1 MTMENGMKAKR
12 TLIIPG
18 GSSRAAA
25 GHDADFTALEE
36 EGAKRGHA
44 VLTFPHPGQQKR
56 GGEKW
61 QDGEF
66 SSETSLDYAKSVRYA
81 RNICRHYEPNR
92 IIGRSYG
99 CTVAV
104 GLLGCGDDWVRH
116 CEGAV
121 LWGAWLPSMAERLLG
136 TPEKMQKDFCER
148 LKQAGTHATS
158 DFFLRLP
165 AIDNLVTQAQANL
178 RLGRGTEDKYNYREE
193 LDFLGSTHRRTQPLY
208 QSDVE
213 TCIEGLGHTVPPIPL
228 GHPLYQKYLEYLDC
242 LFCPFRQK
250 DGITA

>member
-1 MTMENGMKAKR
+1 MEAKR
-12 TLIIPG
+12 VLIIPG

-25 GHDADFTALEE
+25 GQDADFTALEA
-36 EGAKRGHA
+36 EGAKWGYA
-44 VLTFPHPGQQKR
+44 VLTFAHPGQQKR

-81 RNICRHYEPNR
+81 QNICRDYEPNW

-99 CTVAV
+99 CTVVA
-104 GLLGCGDDWVRH
+104 GLLGCGDDWVHR

-136 TPEKMQKDFCER
+136 TPERMQTDFCNR
-148 LKQAGTHATS
+148 LKQAGTHAEV

-165 AIDNLVTQAQANL
+165 AIDNLITRTETNL
-178 RLGRGTEDKYNYREE
+178 RLARGTNDKYDYREE
-193 LDFLGSTHRRTQPLY
+193 LDFLAVTHRRAQRVY
-208 QSDVE
+208 RREVE
-213 TCIEGLGHTVPPIPL
+213 EIAGLAHTVPPITP
-228 GHPLYQKYLEYLDC
+228 GDPQYLAYREYLDC
-242 LFCPFRQK
+242 LFRPFRQK
-250 DGITA
+250 VGTAT